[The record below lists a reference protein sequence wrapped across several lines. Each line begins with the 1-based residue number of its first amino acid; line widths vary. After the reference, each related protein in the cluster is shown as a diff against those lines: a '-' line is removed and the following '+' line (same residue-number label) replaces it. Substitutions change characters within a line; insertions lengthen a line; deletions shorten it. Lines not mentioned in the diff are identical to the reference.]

1 LFIAHGSLLV
11 PRINHTRIPFFL
23 LLLFDICILTLDA
36 LLQNLNLSDFLYYKY
51 IIMWSALRNDMNE
64 FVSTVTADTSTV
76 LSTLDNNFPDEDGA
90 PDTDDD
96 LDTPHAQEALR
107 RMTLAETFTTP
118 LEVAESESDDDEE
131 AVEAE
136 KKELAEYLESFSIDA
151 KTEEI
156 AQLLSDHP
164 GTLKVMFEDIVPAT
178 VSYEEFWKAYFYR
191 CDADRIG
198 RQWAEEDER
207 VSAARKARVNAG
219 ISSVKNFWGGAVN
232 AVSASL
238 KEGDDHVDGSTG
250 QVMEKKGIF
259 GATGRPPFV
268 MNTAVDEDG
277 DDEEEE
283 EELGWD
289 DDDDDLED
297 LDDDEEESGEVE
309 STSEQIVFSDQATEK
324 LQEELRQALEERDQL
339 HETVELQHNVISLL
353 QSEKEAA
360 AGATSGE
367 GSNIEV
373 ETLKMELWEKN
384 SELAAMKA
392 SQLDTSRVETD
403 SDEKLS
409 SLQEQVDLLTEQLQG
424 KDLELS
430 EMQTMMQNSM
440 EMLQQIT
447 TEREEESAALE
458 EALTKTLDIPELE
471 SKIQALNDQVMALQS
486 ENEELRQSLESA
498 QGDSKSENVNLEQ
511 EIAAYEKQ
519 VAALAMELE
528 SLKTSLNSAEERASA
543 SEEKLL
549 STKEMLKNKE
559 ESETRLE
566 GELSAAKE
574 SLLEKEES
582 KAGLEGEL
590 RAAKESLLVREE
602 SEVRL
607 EGELR
612 AANESLHKKE
622 EEEEAEAVLSAASPA
637 DTVSTGVKVES
648 PTLAEKLAGD
658 ADGDGDDWGD
668 DWGDDDE

>member
-1 LFIAHGSLLV
+1 
-11 PRINHTRIPFFL
+11 
-23 LLLFDICILTLDA
+23 
-36 LLQNLNLSDFLYYKY
+36 
-51 IIMWSALRNDMNE
+51 MWSALRNDMNE
-64 FVSTVTADTSTV
+64 FVSTVTQDTSTV
-76 LSTLDNNFPDEDGA
+76 LSTLDNNFPDEEA

-96 LDTPHAQEALR
+96 TDTPHAQEALR
-107 RMTLAETFTTP
+107 RMTLEETFTTP
-118 LEVAESESDDDEE
+118 LQVVESESDDDNE

-156 AQLLSDHP
+156 SQLLSDHP

-178 VSYEEFWKAYFYR
+178 VSYEDFWKAYFYR

-198 RQWAEEDER
+198 RQWEEEDER
-207 VSAARKARVNAG
+207 ASAARKARMNAS
-219 ISSVKNFWGGAVN
+219 ISSVKNFWGGAVQ

-238 KEGDDHVDGSTG
+238 KEGDDQADGGGTRTSTG

-297 LDDDEEESGEVE
+297 LDGDEEESGEVE

-360 AGATSGE
+360 ANGTSGE
-367 GSNIEV
+367 GSNIEM
-373 ETLKMELWEKN
+373 ETLKMELWEKD

-392 SQLDTSRVETD
+392 SQLDNSRVESD
-403 SDEKLS
+403 SGEKLD
-409 SLQEQVDLLTEQLQG
+409 SLQEQVELLTEKLEE
-424 KDLELS
+424 KDSQLS
-430 EMQTMMQNSM
+430 EMQTVMQNSM

-447 TEREEESAALE
+447 TEREQESAALE
-458 EALTKTLDIPELE
+458 EALAKTLDIPELE
-471 SKIQALNDQVMALQS
+471 SKIQALNDQVTALQS
-486 ENEELRQSLESA
+486 ENKELHQSLESA
-498 QGDSKSENVNLEQ
+498 QGDEKSESVNLEQ
-511 EIAAYEKQ
+511 ELASSEKL
-519 VAALAMELE
+519 VAALTMELE
-528 SLKTSLNSAEERASA
+528 SLKASLASAEKRASA
-543 SEEKLL
+543 AEEELL
-549 STKEMLKNKE
+549 STNEMLKNKE
-559 ESETRLE
+559 GSDTRLE

-574 SLLEKEES
+574 SLLEKEVRE
-582 KAGLEGEL
+582 AGLVGEL
-590 RAAKESLLVREE
+590 RAAKESLLEKEE
-602 SEVRL
+602 SEAELV
-607 EGELR
+607 GELR
-612 AANESLHKKE
+612 AAKESLLEKEESEAGLVGELRAAKESLHKKE
-622 EEEEAEAVLSAASPA
+622 EEEEAAAVSSAASPA

-648 PTLAEKLAGD
+648 PTQAEKLSGDVDGD
-658 ADGDGDDWGD
+658 ADDWGD

>member
-1 LFIAHGSLLV
+1 
-11 PRINHTRIPFFL
+11 
-23 LLLFDICILTLDA
+23 
-36 LLQNLNLSDFLYYKY
+36 
-51 IIMWSALRNDMNE
+51 MWSALRNDMNE
-64 FVSTVTADTSTV
+64 FVSTVTQDTSTV
-76 LSTLDNNFPDEDGA
+76 LSTLDNNFPDEEA

-96 LDTPHAQEALR
+96 TDTPHAQEALR
-107 RMTLAETFTTP
+107 RMTLEETFTTP
-118 LEVAESESDDDEE
+118 LQVVESESDDDNE

-156 AQLLSDHP
+156 SQLLSDHP

-178 VSYEEFWKAYFYR
+178 VSYEDFWKAYFYR

-198 RQWAEEDER
+198 RQWEEEDER
-207 VSAARKARVNAG
+207 ASAARKARMNAS
-219 ISSVKNFWGGAVN
+219 ISSVKNFWGGAVQ

-238 KEGDDHVDGSTG
+238 KEGDDQADGGGTRTSTG

-297 LDDDEEESGEVE
+297 LDGDEEESGEVE

-360 AGATSGE
+360 ANGTSGE
-367 GSNIEV
+367 GSNIEM
-373 ETLKMELWEKN
+373 ETLKMELWEKD

-392 SQLDTSRVETD
+392 SQLDNSRVESD
-403 SDEKLS
+403 SGEKLD
-409 SLQEQVDLLTEQLQG
+409 SLQEQVELLTEKLEE
-424 KDLELS
+424 KDSQLS
-430 EMQTMMQNSM
+430 EMQTVMQNSM

-447 TEREEESAALE
+447 TEREQESAALE
-458 EALTKTLDIPELE
+458 EALAKTLDIPELE
-471 SKIQALNDQVMALQS
+471 SKIQALNDQVTALQS
-486 ENEELRQSLESA
+486 ENKELHQSLESA
-498 QGDSKSENVNLEQ
+498 QGDEKSESVNLEQ
-511 EIAAYEKQ
+511 ELASSEKQ
-519 VAALAMELE
+519 VAALTMELE
-528 SLKTSLNSAEERASA
+528 SLKASLASAEKRASA
-543 SEEKLL
+543 AEEEVL
-549 STKEMLKNKE
+549 SSNEMLKNKE
-559 ESETRLE
+559 ESDTRLE

-574 SLLEKEES
+574 SLLAKEERE
-582 KAGLEGEL
+582 AGLVGEL
-590 RAAKESLLVREE
+590 RAAKESLLEKEE
-602 SEVRL
+602 SEAELV
-607 EGELR
+607 GELR
-612 AANESLHKKE
+612 AAKESLLEKEESEAGLVGELRAAKESLHKKE
-622 EEEEAEAVLSAASPA
+622 EEEEAAAVSSAASPA

-648 PTLAEKLAGD
+648 PTQAEKLAGD
-658 ADGDGDDWGD
+658 VDGDADDWGD

>member
-1 LFIAHGSLLV
+1 
-11 PRINHTRIPFFL
+11 
-23 LLLFDICILTLDA
+23 
-36 LLQNLNLSDFLYYKY
+36 
-51 IIMWSALRNDMNE
+51 MWSALRNDMNE
-64 FVSTVTADTSTV
+64 FVSTVTQDTSTV
-76 LSTLDNNFPDEDGA
+76 LSTLDNNFPDEEA

-96 LDTPHAQEALR
+96 TDTPHAQEALR
-107 RMTLAETFTTP
+107 RMTLEETFTTP
-118 LEVAESESDDDEE
+118 LQVVESESDDDNE

-156 AQLLSDHP
+156 SQLLSDHP

-178 VSYEEFWKAYFYR
+178 VTYEDFWKAYFYR

-198 RQWAEEDER
+198 RQWEEEDER
-207 VSAARKARVNAG
+207 ASAARKARMNAS
-219 ISSVKNFWGGAVN
+219 ISSVKNFWGGAVQ

-238 KEGDDHVDGSTG
+238 KEGDDQADGGGTRTSTG

-297 LDDDEEESGEVE
+297 LDGDEEESGEVE

-360 AGATSGE
+360 ANGTSGE
-367 GSNIEV
+367 GSNIEM
-373 ETLKMELWEKN
+373 ETLKMELWEKD

-392 SQLDTSRVETD
+392 SQLDNSRVESD
-403 SDEKLS
+403 SGEKLD
-409 SLQEQVDLLTEQLQG
+409 SLQEQVELLTEKLEE
-424 KDLELS
+424 KDSQLS
-430 EMQTMMQNSM
+430 EMQTVMQNSM

-447 TEREEESAALE
+447 TEREQESAALE
-458 EALTKTLDIPELE
+458 EALAKTLDIPELE
-471 SKIQALNDQVMALQS
+471 SKIQALNDQVTALQS
-486 ENEELRQSLESA
+486 ENKELRQSLESA
-498 QGDSKSENVNLEQ
+498 QGDEKSESVNLEQ
-511 EIAAYEKQ
+511 ELASSEKL
-519 VAALAMELE
+519 VAALTMELE
-528 SLKTSLNSAEERASA
+528 SLKASLASAEKRASA
-543 SEEKLL
+543 AEEELL
-549 STKEMLKNKE
+549 STNEMLKNKE
-559 ESETRLE
+559 GSDTRLE

-574 SLLEKEES
+574 SLLEKEVRE
-582 KAGLEGEL
+582 AGLVGEL
-590 RAAKESLLVREE
+590 RAAKESLLEKEE
-602 SEVRL
+602 SEAELV
-607 EGELR
+607 GELR
-612 AANESLHKKE
+612 AAKESLLEKEESEAELVGELRAAKESLHKKE
-622 EEEEAEAVLSAASPA
+622 EEEEAAAVSSAASPA

-648 PTLAEKLAGD
+648 PTQAEKLAGD
-658 ADGDGDDWGD
+658 VDGDADDWGD

>member
-1 LFIAHGSLLV
+1 
-11 PRINHTRIPFFL
+11 
-23 LLLFDICILTLDA
+23 
-36 LLQNLNLSDFLYYKY
+36 
-51 IIMWSALRNDMNE
+51 MWSALRNDMNE
-64 FVSTVTADTSTV
+64 FVSTVTQDTSTV
-76 LSTLDNNFPDEDGA
+76 LSTLDNHFPDANEDQDQDQEDDVA
-90 PDTDDD
+90 NTADNDD

-118 LEVAESESDDDEE
+118 LEVGENESDDDDDEE
-131 AVEAE
+131 KAVEAE

-156 AQLLSDHP
+156 SQLLSDHP

-178 VSYEEFWKAYFYR
+178 VSYEDFWRAYFYR

-198 RQWAEEDER
+198 RQWEEEDER
-207 VSAARKARVNAG
+207 ASAARKARMSAG
-219 ISSVKNFWGGAVN
+219 ISSVKNFWGGAVQ

-238 KEGDDHVDGSTG
+238 KEGDDHVDGAGAGSGTSTSTG
-250 QVMEKKGIF
+250 QVMEKRGIF

-289 DDDDDLED
+289 DDDDDLDD

-309 STSEQIVFSDQATEK
+309 SASEQIVFSDQATEK

-353 QSEKEAA
+353 QSEKEASAGA
-360 AGATSGE
+360 AGGE
-367 GSNIEV
+367 GSNIEM

-392 SQLDTSRVETD
+392 SQLDTSHVETD
-403 SDEKLS
+403 SDEKLG
-409 SLQEQVDLLTEQLQG
+409 SLQEEVDLLTEKLQE
-424 KDLELS
+424 KDSELL
-430 EMQTMMQNSM
+430 EMQTLMRNSM

-447 TEREEESAALE
+447 TEREQESVALE

-471 SKIQALNDQVMALQS
+471 SKIQALNDQVTALQS
-486 ENEELRQSLESA
+486 ENKELHATLESA
-498 QGDSKSENVNLEQ
+498 QGEGDSKSESVNLEQ
-511 EIAAYEKQ
+511 QLASSEKQ
-519 VAALAMELE
+519 VAALTMELE
-528 SLKTSLNSAEERASA
+528 SLKASLTSAEKRASVA
-543 SEEKLL
+543 EEELL
-549 STKEMLKNKE
+549 STNEILKNKE

-582 KAGLEGEL
+582 EAGLVGELRAAKESLLEKGESETRLEGELSAAKESLLEKEESKVGLEGEL
-590 RAAKESLLVREE
+590 RAAKESL
-602 SEVRL
+602 
-607 EGELR
+607 
-612 AANESLHKKE
+612 HKKE
-622 EEEEAEAVLSAASPA
+622 EEEEAVAVLSAASPT
-637 DTVSTGVKVES
+637 DTVSTGVNVES

-658 ADGDGDDWGD
+658 TDDWGD